1 MRQTQ
6 SLHPATT
13 ETRTKRCRPPPIIL
27 LKFRGEMKNFTKGK
41 FEFRNTRNGMEVVTR
56 EMADYSDIMR
66 HLDAHRGPYYRFHF
80 KSMIP
85 VKAVI
90 QQLAGDTPTKDMSNE
105 LVALD

>member
-1 MRQTQ
+1 
-6 SLHPATT
+6 
-13 ETRTKRCRPPPIIL
+13 
-27 LKFRGEMKNFTKGK
+27 
-41 FEFRNTRNGMEVVTR
+41 MEVVTR

-66 HLDAHRGPYYRFHF
+66 HLDAHRVPYYRFHF